1 MYKILL
7 VAFAILTLSGCVSPI
22 ALQEQTPTPEYNNAA
37 PILISVI
44 DNRKKVKEGKPETF
58 VGRVHATFGIPVD
71 WDVDTILA
79 TEKDDKSL
87 TLSQW
92 LQKRIVKGLTEKGWQ
107 VKPADFKTV
116 PTETIASYTL
126 TEQGSQHLLVLDLQE
141 WFFSINLNWVSSFN
155 FDTNVDT
162 YLFDKDSGLTYQ
174 HNTQERDVIDE
185 KADESPQNNVL
196 RAYHDQLLQILSD
209 PALKAQIQEKA
220 QTQMAEST
228 TTL

>member
-7 VAFAILTLSGCVSPI
+7 VALAMLTLSGCVSPM
-22 ALQEQTPTPEYNNAA
+22 ALQEQTPTPEYNNDK

-44 DNRKKVKEGKPETF
+44 DNRVKVKEGKPETF
-58 VGRVHATFGIPVD
+58 IGRVHATFGIPVD
-71 WDVDTILA
+71 WDVNTVLA

-92 LQKRIVKGLTEKGWQ
+92 LQNRIVKGLTEKGWQ

-126 TEQGSQHLLVLDLQE
+126 TEQDSQHLLVLDLQE

-162 YLFDKDSGLTYQ
+162 YLFDKKQGLTYQ
-174 HNTQERDVIDE
+174 KSTQERDVIE
-185 KADESPQNNVL
+185 EEANESPQNNVL

-209 PALKAQIQEKA
+209 PALKAQIQQQS
-220 QTQMAEST
+220 QTKTAEST